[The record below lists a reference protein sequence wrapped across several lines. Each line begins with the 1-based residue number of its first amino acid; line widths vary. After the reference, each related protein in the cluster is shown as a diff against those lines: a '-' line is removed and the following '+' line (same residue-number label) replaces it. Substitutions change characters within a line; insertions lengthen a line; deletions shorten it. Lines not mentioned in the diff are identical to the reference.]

1 MYRGMEEPKQRFDLV
16 DILLQHGIQ
25 VAVLQQQTDL
35 ILYSSEYSI
44 MDYKAQTGSIKK
56 FRVALI
62 NVY

>member
-16 DILLQHGIQ
+16 EILLQHGIQ

-44 MDYKAQTGSIKK
+44 MDYKAQTGSI
-56 FRVALI
+56 
-62 NVY
+62 N